1 MTTTNNPSSFSVN
14 AIFAQVLKT
23 DPEQEDIGAHEKML
37 FERGFNMF
45 GEREISIMVKE
56 YKQMEDMEVLSG
68 VNPDPLTEKH
78 KQKSL

>member
-1 MTTTNNPSSFSVN
+1 MF
-14 AIFAQVLKT
+14 
-23 DPEQEDIGAHEKML
+23 

-68 VNPDPLTEKH
+68 VNPDPLTEEH